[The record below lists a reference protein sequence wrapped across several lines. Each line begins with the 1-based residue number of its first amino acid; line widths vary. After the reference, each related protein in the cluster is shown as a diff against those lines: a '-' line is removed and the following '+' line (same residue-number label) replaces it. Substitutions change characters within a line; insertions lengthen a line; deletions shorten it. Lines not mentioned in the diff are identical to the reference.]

1 MTTTRP
7 VLRMESLLRQP
18 GLHLP
23 EEWACGMR
31 LHAPGTGL
39 RLACLDVR
47 ASRPWECEAEGP
59 PATSLCVLLE
69 GRMETALRGGPMLR
83 ASGGMC
89 VFMHGSGAR
98 NAGIQYNNVVD
109 CNNRIEDFFRLK

>member
-1 MTTTRP
+1 MGLLNPSRDVLMERAQTPFFCWLNSLPFLNTEALPMTTTRP

-31 LHAPGTGL
+31 LHAPGAGL

-47 ASRPWECEAEGP
+47 
-59 PATSLCVLLE
+59 
-69 GRMETALRGGPMLR
+69 LRDR
-83 ASGGMC
+83 KS
-89 VFMHGSGAR
+89 
-98 NAGIQYNNVVD
+98 VV
-109 CNNRIEDFFRLK
+109 

>member
-31 LHAPGTGL
+31 LHAPGAGL

-59 PATSLCVLLE
+59 GKCAASAGLSARAACGVRRISTSRRRCCAC
-69 GRMETALRGGPMLR
+69 M
-83 ASGGMC
+83 
-89 VFMHGSGAR
+89 
-98 NAGIQYNNVVD
+98 Q
-109 CNNRIEDFFRLK
+109 